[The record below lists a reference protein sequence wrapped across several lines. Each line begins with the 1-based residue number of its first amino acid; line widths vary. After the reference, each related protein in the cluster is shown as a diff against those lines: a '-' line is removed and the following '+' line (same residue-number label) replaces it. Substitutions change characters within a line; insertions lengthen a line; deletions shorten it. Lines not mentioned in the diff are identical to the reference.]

1 MTESLTH
8 SKPAIIYLT
17 GGLVHYVNEKLLK
30 LENVRVELIKNDT
43 QLDLFFS
50 NLIKLPQQL
59 KNYEFAYSKYT
70 FSNCTKKKSQQ
81 Q

>member
-1 MTESLTH
+1 M
-8 SKPAIIYLT
+8 
-17 GGLVHYVNEKLLK
+17 HYVNEKLLK

-59 KNYEFAYSKYT
+59 KNYEFTYSKYT